1 MGEEMGA
8 GGETTDG
15 RGRWVGG
22 GNGCVFR
29 GCLAGDLLEEWIQK
43 SLLFVEA
50 QFRDILGVKCQAPTV
65 TRKQEVHPSRT
76 QAG

>member
-1 MGEEMGA
+1 MPSCLCRALQARQMGEETVEGGG

-43 SLLFVEA
+43 
-50 QFRDILGVKCQAPTV
+50 
-65 TRKQEVHPSRT
+65 
-76 QAG
+76 